1 MSGKGALRVTNPF
14 DQSVVCEV
22 PYDGEAEVGAKI
34 ERARA
39 AFAAWRRVPL
49 TERVR
54 RVRGAMGYFKAHAG
68 KIAHDLTV
76 QMGKP
81 IAQARREVETC
92 LDRAEHMCSIA
103 EAALA
108 PEPLPPKE
116 GFARRIEHEPLGIVL
131 NIVAWNYPLLIPVN
145 VVVPG
150 LLAGNAILLKH
161 SARTPLCGIHFER
174 AFAGLEPPGLVQS
187 LVLSHRAA
195 EEIIARGAVDHV
207 AFTGSVEGGRAIYAA
222 TAPKLIGV
230 GLELGGK
237 DPAYV
242 AEDADLDFTAENV
255 VDGACYNA
263 GQSCCAVERVYV
275 HRKVYA
281 DFLARARAHLEA
293 YRLGDPLREDTT
305 LGPLANRSAL
315 DVLEGQVDDA
325 ARHGARVVL
334 GGKRVAGSA
343 GNFFPPTLLA
353 DLENGRTVM
362 QEESFGPLLPAMPV
376 AGDEE
381 ALRLMNDSRYGLT
394 ASVWTRDRERA
405 ERLARDLEAG
415 TVFLNRCDYLDPALP
430 WTGVKESGFG
440 STLSR
445 YGFYH
450 LSRLKSIHFRERA

>member
-1 MSGKGALRVTNPF
+1 MPSSGVLKVTNPF
-14 DQSVVCEV
+14 DQSMVCEV
-22 PYDGEAEVGAKI
+22 PFDGEREVAEKVS
-34 ERARA
+34 RARA
-39 AFAAWRRVPL
+39 AFRAWREVALPEL
-49 TERVR
+49 VR
-54 RVRGAMGYFKAHAG
+54 RVRGARGYFREKSVE
-68 KIAHDLTV
+68 IARDLTL

-81 IAQARREVETC
+81 IAQARREVDTC

-103 EAALA
+103 ESALA

-116 GFARRIEHEPLGIVL
+116 GFTRRIEHEPLGIVL

-150 LLAGNAILLKH
+150 LLAGNALLLKH
-161 SARTPLCGIHFER
+161 SARTPLCGLHFER
-174 AFAGLEPPGLVQS
+174 AFAGLEPASLVQS
-187 LVLSHRAA
+187 LVLSHRSA
-195 EEIIARGAVDHV
+195 EEIIERGAVDHV
-207 AFTGSVEGGRAIYAA
+207 AFTGSVEGGRSIYRAA
-222 TAPKLIGV
+222 AGKLLTV

-242 AEDADLDFTAENV
+242 AEDADLEFTAENV

-275 HRKVYA
+275 HWKVYPQ
-281 DFLARARAHLEA
+281 FLEQALAHLEA

-315 DVLEGQVDDA
+315 GVLEGQVGDA
-325 ARHGARVVL
+325 ERRGARVIL

-343 GNFFPPTLLA
+343 GDFFPPTLLA
-353 DLENGRTVM
+353 DLQNDRAVI
-362 QEESFGPLLPAMPV
+362 QDESCGPLLPAMEV
-376 AGDEE
+376 SGDEE
-381 ALRLMNDSRYGLT
+381 ALGLMNDSRYGLT
-394 ASVWTRDRERA
+394 ASVWTRDRGRA
-405 ERLARDLEAG
+405 ERLARDLKAG

-450 LSRLKSIHFRERA
+450 LTRLKSIHFRERR